1 MPHFPSFE
9 HWFPPSAPPK
19 RRPAPAYTL
28 RHPTEENLAA
38 LEGRLRDWM
47 EQHGSMGPGRAWPR
61 NVAGSSWLAE
71 ADPAEAD
78 PAEADPAEADPAEA
92 DPAEAGE
99 PGAAQAG
106 RPLGILLGLAS
117 PHAAG
122 EASIQRIAVD
132 PEFRRRGIGRALVDR
147 FSDAQ
152 ERTGASRLTAS
163 CRPDD
168 RPSLAFFA
176 ALGFRPNAGPG
187 SRKLYGVPAFED
199 WECRGEDRVLLE
211 RPISP

>member
-1 MPHFPSFE
+1 MPYFPSFE

-28 RHPTEENLAA
+28 RHPTEEDLAV
-38 LEGRLRDWM
+38 LEGRLRDWV
-47 EQHGSMGPGRAWPR
+47 EQHGSISPGRAWSR
-61 NVAGSSWLAE
+61 NVAGTSWLAE
-71 ADPAEAD
+71 ADGADAD
-78 PAEADPAEADPAEA
+78 PAEAEAA
-92 DPAEAGE
+92 DAGE

-117 PHAAG
+117 PNATG

-152 ERTGASRLTAS
+152 ERSGASRLTAT

-176 ALGFRPNAGPG
+176 ALGFQPNAGPG
-187 SRKLYGVPAFED
+187 SRTLYGVPAFED
-199 WECRGEDRVLLE
+199 WEGPGEDRVLLE

>member
-9 HWFPPSAPPK
+9 HWFPPSAPLK

-28 RHPTEENLAA
+28 RHPTEEDLAA
-38 LEGRLRDWM
+38 IEGRLRDWM
-47 EQHGSMGPGRAWPR
+47 EQHGSMGPGRAWSH
-61 NVAGSSWLAE
+61 NLAATSWLAE
-71 ADPAEAD
+71 ADGVDAD
-78 PAEADPAEADPAEA
+78 AADADSA
-92 DPAEAGE
+92 DAGE

-117 PHAAG
+117 TNAAG

-132 PEFRRRGIGRALVDR
+132 PEFRRRGIGRALVIR

-152 ERTGASRLTAS
+152 ERSGASRLTAT

-187 SRKLYGVPAFED
+187 SRTLYGVPAFED
-199 WECRGEDRVLLE
+199 WEGPGEDRVLLE

>member
-9 HWFPPSAPPK
+9 HWFPPSIPPK

-28 RHPTEENLAA
+28 RHPTEEDLAA
-38 LEGRLRDWM
+38 IEGRLRDWL
-47 EQHGSMGPGRAWPR
+47 EQHGSMGPGRAWSR
-61 NVAGSSWLAE
+61 NLAATSWLAE
-71 ADPAEAD
+71 ADGADAEA
-78 PAEADPAEADPAEA
+78 
-92 DPAEAGE
+92 AEAGE

-117 PHAAG
+117 TNAAG

-132 PEFRRRGIGRALVDR
+132 PEFRRRGIGRALIIR

-152 ERTGASRLTAS
+152 ERSGASRLSAT

-187 SRKLYGVPAFED
+187 SRTLYGVPAFED
-199 WECRGEDRVLLE
+199 WEGPGEDRVLLE

>member
-19 RRPAPAYTL
+19 RRPAPAYAL
-28 RHPTEENLAA
+28 RHPTEEDLAA

-47 EQHGSMGPGRAWPR
+47 EQHGSMGPGRAWSR
-61 NVAGSSWLAE
+61 NMAGTSWLAE
-71 ADPAEAD
+71 ADPAGAD
-78 PAEADPAEADPAEA
+78 PAD
-92 DPAEAGE
+92 AGE

-117 PHAAG
+117 PHATG

-152 ERTGASRLTAS
+152 ERSGASRLTAT

-187 SRKLYGVPAFED
+187 SRNLYGVPAFED
-199 WECRGEDRVLLE
+199 WEGPGEDRVLLE

>member
-9 HWFPPSAPPK
+9 HWFPPSPPPK

-28 RHPTEENLAA
+28 RHPTEEDLAA
-38 LEGRLRDWM
+38 IEGRFRDWM
-47 EQHGSMGPGRAWPR
+47 EQHGSIGPGRAWSR
-61 NVAGSSWLAE
+61 NLAATSWLAE
-71 ADPAEAD
+71 ADGAEAD
-78 PAEADPAEADPAEA
+78 PADADSAD
-92 DPAEAGE
+92 AGE

-117 PHAAG
+117 PHTAG

-132 PEFRRRGIGRALVDR
+132 PEFRRRGIGRALVSR

-152 ERTGASRLTAS
+152 ELSGASRLAAT

-168 RPSLAFFA
+168 RPALAFFA

-187 SRKLYGVPAFED
+187 SRPLYGVPAFED
-199 WECRGEDRVLLE
+199 WEGPGEDRVLLE